1 MFTSLPFYHNYGM
14 TCAVLATLVRGAAL
28 IINGDLKT
36 VMRDLHLSRAESMLT
51 VPLMIEAIHNQLW
64 LNAEREGQEEG
75 APLGKTSSFVS
86 NQISSVKHE
95 LSCFRHFDKR

>member
-1 MFTSLPFYHNYGM
+1 M
-14 TCAVLATLVRGAAL
+14 TCAVLATLVRAAL

-64 LNAEREGQEEG
+64 L
-75 APLGKTSSFVS
+75 
-86 NQISSVKHE
+86 
-95 LSCFRHFDKR
+95 

>member
-1 MFTSLPFYHNYGM
+1 M

-51 VPLMIEAIHNQLW
+51 AVSYTHLFPEQKMYKSGDMGRLRADGRIESVSYTHLAALKAFRGKKEEAPKKKHGNIPL
-64 LNAEREGQEEG
+64 
-75 APLGKTSSFVS
+75 
-86 NQISSVKHE
+86 
-95 LSCFRHFDKR
+95 